1 MSQKKSTAKKS
12 AEKSTRKD
20 FSISFR
26 QVGTAGESLI
36 MALHKDCYAF
46 VEPDTDVEDTDKR
59 GLLTIRENGDRDVLT
74 IGLGGYKPST
84 ASSILKFAAQRGV
97 ENAVFSLFKADGDT
111 GAKDCDAR
119 DYEVGRRALGSKI
132 TVWEGATVETVGNAY
147 EVRNKEGK
155 LLAVIGRFALT
166 QKQEQAWLCQYTSP
180 VGKIA
185 VLSPETKWRR
195 NITEAQR
202 TVERLA
208 EKLAE
213 AEAYLRYYQNEGEQN
228 GWTE

>member
-1 MSQKKSTAKKS
+1 MSPKKSTG
-12 AEKSTRKD
+12 KSTGKSSRKD

-26 QVGTAGESLI
+26 QVGTSGESLI

-46 VEPDTDVEDTDKR
+46 VEDDLSEIFADKR
-59 GLLTIRENGDRDVLT
+59 GLLTIRENDDRDVLT
-74 IGLGGYKPST
+74 VGLGGYTPKEQALLESVGQP
-84 ASSILKFAAQRGV
+84 F
-97 ENAVFSLFKADGDT
+97 FSLFKADGDT
-111 GAKDCDAR
+111 GAKDCLANS
-119 DYEVGRRALGSKI
+119 YETGRRALGSKI

-147 EVRNKEGK
+147 EVRNSDGK

-166 QKQEQAWLCQYTSP
+166 QKQEQAWLCQLTSP

-213 AEAYLRYYQNEGEQN
+213 AEDCLKYYRAEGEKN
-228 GWTE
+228 DWTE